1 MFFVLK
7 PQIYLFRILNPIILL
22 LTVII
27 LAKMSS
33 FHEKPL
39 DKAESFNISRDEKE
53 NPYLGVSLLCGCLF
67 FLYLPLPIAHTTI
80 YYAACAFNYLY
91 PMALALLYGYW
102 LYISPLK
109 KRIPLLILSFFVAS
123 STQQVGMIGIGYTVM
138 FAIYL
143 SFMQK
148 RYPISTFVPY
158 LLIQLIGYA
167 ILSYGSF
174 QRLLSE
180 KAAGNEAALGEVV
193 SELTKTNIFSLPAAP
208 FVTLLCLSCVFWLLH
223 QANSVN
229 LFHRILGITLG
240 VATLGYLYFLLNENI
255 VFQLPGK
262 DSLTTVSIAT
272 LAFVLLYLF
281 SLLYVSYLLMRQG
294 QTPFLFINTIN
305 AIGAQLMLL
314 VVDARFAATYKVM
327 FPSLLLLSV
336 FIFTSIS
343 AFRNNLLYLAFAS
356 GIITLL
362 PQNPSL
368 FTLYQKLSTR
378 YPELL
383 PWYHKLSSWYP
394 FAGGEYLG
402 FLLTFIAILVVILV
416 VVIFP
421 ALVLP
426 LSNERKS
433 SFKIQNDPLLK
444 AGFFFQIKKKLT
456 YIMGVLIILTTFV
469 VFSQNL
475 VGYYS
480 VSIPQNYNLQA
491 IAKYHE
497 KGREGEL
504 FLKKV
509 PVSYYGYN
517 LGNWQTMPHF
527 LKECY
532 KIKEDTPIRYL
543 E

>member
-281 SLLYVSYLLMRQG
+281 SLLYVSYLLMRQR

-402 FLLTFIAILVVILV
+402 FLLTFIAILAVILV